1 MKTYLGVFAI
11 KIYLFISCPDPFFMQ
26 TNPAF
31 LLNVDQDSDP
41 RFKLLK
47 IILRIEIRKVCKFMF
62 NDALSIY

>member
-1 MKTYLGVFAI
+1 
-11 KIYLFISCPDPFFMQ
+11 MQ

-31 LLNVDQDSDP
+31 LLNVDQDPDP

-47 IILRIEIRKVCKFMF
+47 INLRIEIRKVCKFMF